1 MSVSDFL
8 FGGQAPASTTT
19 YGSTTSQMPAWYNDF
34 VQGVVAKGN
43 AIAAEPFQAYGQPRI
58 ADFNS
63 QQTSTFDKINA
74 NAGKYAPTL
83 QSGLSGLQQAAGQTG
98 ATAAQPFLGQ
108 AAGMSA
114 TGAAQPYANQAGQTF
129 TGANV
134 GQYMNP
140 FIDNVVNRT
149 GTMAARQLSEKLMPA
164 INQDFIRAGQY
175 GSTRM
180 MGEVGKAL
188 RDVNDSMTEQI
199 GTLYSQGYNQAGQMF
214 GQDMGRQAQ
223 LAGTMG
229 NLTNTEQGNIA
240 NIGQVAGNLSQ
251 AGINSQIQAGKAIG
265 DMASLGQTM
274 DLKDTTAQLS
284 VGDAQRA
291 LEQSNLD
298 MAYKDFQEQRD
309 YPKSQLGWMSDLVR
323 GYQQSIPSSSTTT
336 NTAQPGASASN
347 NLSTITGGL
356 ASVLGA
362 FKAKGGRINANQIR
376 RNAPVRGGLH
386 AMRRAHG

>member
-19 YGSTTSQMPAWYNDF
+19 YGSTTSSMPAWYNDF

-58 ADFNS
+58 ADFNT
-63 QQTSTFDKINA
+63 QQQSTFDKINA
-74 NAGKYAPTL
+74 NAGRFAPTL
-83 QSGLSGLQQAAGQTG
+83 QNGVAGLQQAAGQTG

-114 TGAAQPYANQAGQTF
+114 TGAAQPYAAQAGQQF
-129 TGANV
+129 TGGNV
-134 GQYMNP
+134 SQYMNP
-140 FIDNVVNRT
+140 YIDNVIDRA
-149 GTMAARQLSEKLMPA
+149 GTMAARQLNEKLMPS
-164 INQDFIRAGQY
+164 INQDFMRAGQY

-199 GTLYSQGYNQAGQMF
+199 GTLYNQGYQQAGQMF
-214 GQDMGRQAQ
+214 GQDMGRQAT
-223 LAGTMG
+223 LANTMG
-229 NLTNTEQGNIA
+229 NLTNTEQGNVA

-251 AGINSQIQAGKAIG
+251 AGINSQISANKSLG

-291 LEQSNLD
+291 LEQQNLD
-298 MAYKDFQEQRD
+298 MAYKDFVEQRD
-309 YPKSQLGWMSDLVR
+309 YPKTQLGWMSDLTR
-323 GYQQSIPSSSTTT
+323 GYQQAIPRSTTETGT
-336 NTAQPGASASN
+336 NSGAAASN

-362 FKAKGGRINANQIR
+362 FKARGGSIDTRKMM
-376 RNAPVRGGLH
+376 RGGLNR
-386 AMRRAHG
+386 MRRANGC